1 MESASVAK
9 KHNANQIDESEDAF
23 SQAIHSTI
31 FTSPWASL
39 SAFGFLLL
47 QMGGNRKMI
56 FSNYLREID
65 EGCRFYS
72 CFNQTPY
79 NLFITHILH

>member
-47 QMGGNRKMI
+47 
-56 FSNYLREID
+56 
-65 EGCRFYS
+65 
-72 CFNQTPY
+72 
-79 NLFITHILH
+79 